1 MGFDLNDGAFVDEV
15 SGDSDGGGKRSAP
28 VAAKVKNDSA
38 GAGSLEGA
46 ELGAHVFRA
55 VAVALVKEV
64 DVEFGQADVA
74 DVGAQHCTAGKCG
87 FHFDDVAHDR
97 NHLLGSVFF
106 ADGEAHF
113 GALFAAD
120 LGDDFVDAH
129 SDDVFRLGVA
139 LGYFEELVPH
149 LKFALAPAGAA
160 GDDACDGHELTVLL
174 KLGSDTLKLAGHF
187 NLKRLLLLGRK
198 VLGVRIKGR
207 RIRVDVVAEVVGAV
221 EFVEAVKPLVVDFE
235 FFGSGLGFVGR
246 KVRVTRQKRRVDAV
260 FFLVGTVVEAVE
272 HTRREVVRPKGVH
285 GGGILGV
292 RALFGFGLEAAG
304 LGEVHGLGQNAG
316 VAAASLDA
324 ALLPKR
330 RRLFKKAKV
339 SAGKIV
345 VELELV
351 LGQAVEVRL
360 VHKAL
365 FAVE

>member
-64 DVEFGQADVA
+64 DVEFGQADVT
-74 DVGAQHCTAGKCG
+74 DVAAQHCTAGKCG
-87 FHFDDVAHDR
+87 FHFDDVAHDG

-106 ADGEAHF
+106 ADREAHL
-113 GALFAAD
+113 GALFAAH
-120 LGDDFVDAH
+120 LGDDFIDAH
-129 SDDVFRLGVA
+129 SDDVFRLGVT
-139 LGYFEELVPH
+139 LRNFEELVAH
-149 LKFALAPAGAA
+149 LKFALAPACAA